1 RLLNGRVFAS
11 ADASGRDSMVFLVS
25 PFKAMIG
32 GSVPILCPQ
41 VHRRGRLKCAEL
53 DPGTRRCAA
62 QASAAGRPVRSYQP
76 MDRSAIMEPVSTGGL
91 PADVLIVEDDPLLR
105 LDLEDTILRLG
116 VKSVRSAANA
126 ALALQLIADREPSL
140 ALLDVGLFEEKSFAV
155 AERLASLGIPFVFI
169 TGYAAG

>member
-1 RLLNGRVFAS
+1 REPADVLTEAS
-11 ADASGRDSMVFLVS
+11 ARV
-25 PFKAMIG
+25 
-32 GSVPILCPQ
+32 
-41 VHRRGRLKCAEL
+41 
-53 DPGTRRCAA
+53 
-62 QASAAGRPVRSYQP
+62 RPVWKIKP
-76 MDRSAIMEPVSTGGL
+76 LDWTALMEHTSIVDL
-91 PADVLIVEDDPLLR
+91 PSDVLIVEDDPLLR

-126 ALALQLIADREPSL
+126 TLALQLIADREPSL

>member
-1 RLLNGRVFAS
+1 
-11 ADASGRDSMVFLVS
+11 
-25 PFKAMIG
+25 
-32 GSVPILCPQ
+32 
-41 VHRRGRLKCAEL
+41 
-53 DPGTRRCAA
+53 
-62 QASAAGRPVRSYQP
+62 

-155 AERLASLGIPFVFI
+155 AERLSSLGIPFVFV
-169 TGYAAG
+169 TGYAAGKVPDAYADRLRLTKPCSTETLQAVLLRFGTVAR